1 MDDPE
6 IKAMGEVA
14 AALAPLEQE
23 AVRRVLRWAIER
35 YQSRPGSP
43 APEAPEAP
51 GVTATPRTFLSFPDL
66 FDAANPASGLD
77 KVLVASYWFQVVQ
90 GQEDLD
96 AFLLHKELRH
106 LGHPSTNI
114 TRDLDSLANRTPR
127 YVLQVRKG
135 GPTKQARKRYRL
147 TREGIRAVEQ
157 MLKEASALK
166 T

>member
-14 AALAPLEQE
+14 SALAPLEPE

-43 APEAPEAP
+43 RPDVPEATGAP
-51 GVTATPRTFLSFPDL
+51 AAPRTFLSFPDL

-77 KVLVASYWFQVVQ
+77 KVLAAAYWFQVVQ

-96 AFLLHKELRH
+96 AILLHKELRH
-106 LGHPSTNI
+106 LGHPSSNI
-114 TRDLDSLANRTPR
+114 TRDLDSLSNRTPR
-127 YVLQVRKG
+127 YVLQVRKAG
-135 GPTKQARKRYRL
+135 STKQARKRYRL

-157 MLKEASALK
+157 MLHEAAALK

>member
-6 IKAMGEVA
+6 IKAMSEVA
-14 AALAPLEQE
+14 AALAPLEQD

-35 YQSRPGSP
+35 YQTRPGSP
-43 APEAPEAP
+43 APEDSEAP
-51 GVTATPRTFLSFPDL
+51 GATAAPRTFLSFPDL

-77 KVLVASYWFQVVQ
+77 KVLVVAYWFQVVQ

-96 AFLLHKELRH
+96 AFLLHKELRQ

-114 TRDLDSLANRTPR
+114 TRDLDSLTNRTPR
-127 YVLQVRKG
+127 YVMQVRKAG
-135 GPTKQARKRYRL
+135 STKQARKRYRL

-157 MLKEASALK
+157 MLKEARALK